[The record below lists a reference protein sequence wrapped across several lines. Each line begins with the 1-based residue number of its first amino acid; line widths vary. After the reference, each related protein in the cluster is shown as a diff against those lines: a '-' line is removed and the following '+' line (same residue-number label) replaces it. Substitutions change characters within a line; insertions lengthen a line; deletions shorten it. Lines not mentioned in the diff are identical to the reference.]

1 MTGSGKGVNLFL
13 TLTLIKVDSAGR
25 STLLTGTGF
34 LHINGTSGYTDFG
47 KKIGVCACADEDI
60 IGIGDYI

>member
-25 STLLTGTGF
+25 STLLTGIGF
-34 LHINGTSGYTDFG
+34 LHINGTSGYTDFE
-47 KKIGVCACADEDI
+47 KK
-60 IGIGDYI
+60 